1 MRRRRKFTPTP
12 RPVVPQVRRIVNGA
26 ADASA
31 TALVQDELAW
41 VVYACNLHA
50 SEYCYW
56 MLVAPSPRFWSAHE
70 QTRQTALLALV
81 SDLTRDFGFIVQ
93 VDAFNQ
99 PVGYAE
105 PCWIWVLRDPTDR
118 FYLMSPDQELRTVA
132 VVGTGLDRVYPKR
145 HLDLAHRI
153 AQNGLLV
160 SEYPLGTPPLAAN
173 FPRRNRLTATASLGD
188 TFNGVTTQ

>member
-26 ADASA
+26 ADTSA

-70 QTRQTALLALV
+70 QTRQSALLALV

-118 FYLMSPDQELRTVA
+118 FYLMSPDQELRTVEWSA
-132 VVGTGLDRVYPKR
+132 MPSLDPAIAKGSRDALRWLFPQEAQDGLPE
-145 HLDLAHRI
+145 LDC
-153 AQNGLLV
+153 LL
-160 SEYPLGTPPLAAN
+160 
-173 FPRRNRLTATASLGD
+173 
-188 TFNGVTTQ
+188 

>member
-70 QTRQTALLALV
+70 QTRQTAI
-81 SDLTRDFGFIVQ
+81 SDSLCRLTRLTSLWAMPSHAGSGCCAI
-93 VDAFNQ
+93 
-99 PVGYAE
+99 
-105 PCWIWVLRDPTDR
+105 
-118 FYLMSPDQELRTVA
+118 
-132 VVGTGLDRVYPKR
+132 
-145 HLDLAHRI
+145 
-153 AQNGLLV
+153 
-160 SEYPLGTPPLAAN
+160 
-173 FPRRNRLTATASLGD
+173 RRTAS
-188 TFNGVTTQ
+188 T

>member
-26 ADASA
+26 ADA
-31 TALVQDELAW
+31 
-41 VVYACNLHA
+41 NLHA

-118 FYLMSPDQELRTVA
+118 FYLMSPDQELRTVEWSA
-132 VVGTGLDRVYPKR
+132 MPSLDPAIAKGSRDALRWLFPQEAQDGLPE
-145 HLDLAHRI
+145 LDC
-153 AQNGLLV
+153 LL
-160 SEYPLGTPPLAAN
+160 
-173 FPRRNRLTATASLGD
+173 
-188 TFNGVTTQ
+188 